1 MTKTL
6 FHAVLGISFFLPAI
20 ASAHMYDYV
29 DGYGMY
35 GMMGYGG
42 GISILFPLA
51 IIVWI
56 IVGILASIILWRK
69 VNKKD

>member
-6 FHAVLGISFFLPAI
+6 FHAVLGISFFLPVI

-29 DGYGMY
+29 DGYSMY